1 MALIPWKEQYNTGVE
16 LIDSQHRNLVN
27 IINELHE
34 AREHG
39 SVQQALNEVLPRL
52 VDYTVYHF
60 NSEEAYMEEH
70 GYANLEKHRESHQ
83 LFKEQIL
90 EIVDHE
96 YDEQVYSLD
105 MLSMYLKMWL
115 LQHILVDDMEIAQ
128 FVNNHSEGSE

>member
-70 GYANLEKHRESHQ
+70 GYANLEKQRESHQ